1 MAVVIQRKWPKLE
14 GSSEELGDTMV
25 ELLDAMRR
33 KKEGGRR
40 NNHRVLDLLKG
51 KCERDKSN
59 TENKKNK
66 PQRMMGQW

>member
-1 MAVVIQRKWPKLE
+1 
-14 GSSEELGDTMV
+14 MV
-25 ELLDAMRR
+25 ELLDAMRE

-59 TENKKNK
+59 TENKKANH
-66 PQRMMGQW
+66 RE